1 MRMVPKID
9 YKRQISLMDDS
20 EFERFVNLM
29 NINVGTPYYS
39 PYLDARKKKVAD
51 TISMGYY
58 RLRNDEQGFRRFER
72 LLTEAIYKATIE
84 K

>member
-9 YKRQISLMDDS
+9 YKRQI
-20 EFERFVNLM
+20 NLM
-29 NINVGTPYYS
+29 NCEEFEKFISLMHIDAGVMYYT
-39 PYLDARKKKVAD
+39 PYLDARKKKVIE

-72 LLTEAIYKATIE
+72 LLTEALYKSIFE
-84 K
+84 

>member
-1 MRMVPKID
+1 MPRIPKID
-9 YKRQISLMDDS
+9 YKRQISLMNCE
-20 EFERFVNLM
+20 EFEKFISLM
-29 NINVGTPYYS
+29 HIDAGVMYYT